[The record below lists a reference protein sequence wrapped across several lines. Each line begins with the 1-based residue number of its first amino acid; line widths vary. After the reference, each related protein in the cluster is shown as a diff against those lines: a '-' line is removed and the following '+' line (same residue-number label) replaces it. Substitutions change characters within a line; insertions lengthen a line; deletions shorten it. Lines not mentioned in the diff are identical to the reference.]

1 MEHAFFEKW
10 CNLRFIDFSL
20 RCFHLRL
27 LGKMQDEKTFFF
39 EDDAFSDFRC
49 LKIRNPCLDED
60 LMQIF
65 PHYYDVRIEEDE

>member
-1 MEHAFFEKW
+1 MEHAFFESGATSKIY
-10 CNLRFIDFSL
+10 CFSF